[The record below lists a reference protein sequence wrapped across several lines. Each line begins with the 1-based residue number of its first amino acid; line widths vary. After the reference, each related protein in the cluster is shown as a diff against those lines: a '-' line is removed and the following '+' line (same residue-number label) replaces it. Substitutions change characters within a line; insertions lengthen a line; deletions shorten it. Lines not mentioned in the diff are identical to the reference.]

1 MEKCAFARTIK
12 ANHTG
17 QCQLYLGNELAIG
30 RILDSF
36 VNAIEISYAN
46 AYGIIEMPILGSVLL
61 LLFPFTQ
68 LSTFFSYTTSE
79 PCCWTIRDLSISSV
93 LFTCTETEDAHSYN

>member
-12 ANHTG
+12 AKHTG
-17 QCQLYLGNELAIG
+17 QCQLYLGIELAIW

-36 VNAIEISYAN
+36 VNAIDISYAN

-61 LLFPFTQ
+61 LFPLTQ
-68 LSTFFSYTTSE
+68 MSTFFSYTTSE
-79 PCCWTIRDLSISSV
+79 HCWWTLRYLSITRV
-93 LFTCTETEDAHSYN
+93 LFTSTVTGDIQSYN

>member
-17 QCQLYLGNELAIG
+17 QCQLYLGIELAIW
-30 RILDSF
+30 RILDLF
-36 VNAIEISYAN
+36 VNAIDISYAN

-61 LLFPFTQ
+61 LFAFTQ

-79 PCCWTIRDLSISSV
+79 HCCWTLRDLSISSV
-93 LFTCTETEDAHSYN
+93 LFTCTVTGDAHSYN